1 MTRPALASAYYQLV
15 KPRMVYGNLL
25 VAAAA
30 FAYASQGLDWMALG
44 WALVGLAWIIGSAC
58 VFNNVYDRGIDANM
72 ERTKNRALVRGD
84 VSVRG
89 ALVFGSVL
97 LLAGTG
103 MLFFFANMV
112 TLAAA
117 LAGFVSYVF
126 LYSPLK
132 HRSPYAL
139 YVGAVAG
146 GTPPLVGYAAATG
159 MLDYT
164 AALLFGFLFL
174 WQIPHFLAIAV
185 YRNDEY
191 AAAGVPLFMRGP
203 YTQKQKKV
211 ARTIFYLS
219 LVVLLGW
226 CLALMV
232 HK

>member
-1 MTRPALASAYYQLV
+1 MTSLAGAYYQLA

-25 VAAAA
+25 VAGAA
-30 FAYASQGLDWMALG
+30 FAYASQGLDWIALG
-44 WALVGLAWIIGSAC
+44 WALAGLGFIIGSAC
-58 VFNNVYDRGIDANM
+58 VFNNVYDRHIDAAM

-84 VSVRG
+84 ISVQG
-89 ALVFGSVL
+89 ALVYGRVL
-97 LLAGTG
+97 LAAGVAA
-103 MLFFFANMV
+103 LFFFTNLV

-117 LAGFVSYVF
+117 LAGFICYVF
-126 LYSPLK
+126 LYTPIK
-132 HRSPYAL
+132 HYSPYAL

-211 ARTIFYLS
+211 ARIIFYLS